1 MPHTMEK
8 PEAHWREILDP
19 EQFRIA
25 RLKGTEQPFTGEYWN
40 DWRAGAY
47 TCRCC
52 GAPLFHSKS
61 KFDAGCGWPSYSRAI
76 EDDRIAEHR
85 DTSHGMVRTEIVCK
99 ACGAHLGHVFPDG
112 PAPTGMRHC
121 VNAASLTFEPKQK

>member
-1 MPHTMEK
+1 MKTDDDYK
-8 PEAHWREILDP
+8 RELTDM
-19 EQFRIA
+19 QYA
-25 RLKGTEQPFTGEYWN
+25 VTRLKHTEPPFTGVYWN
-40 DWRAGAY
+40 HFEPGHY
-47 TCRCC
+47 NCVCC
-52 GAPLFHSKS
+52 DTPLYASED

-121 VNAASLTFEPKQK
+121 VNAASLTFESKQK